1 MGNLLY
7 ETYRSNPELR
17 EQLARA
23 ARELRSQEMERSI
36 LALARWFIHAFTRSH
51 VRAVPSLPG
60 AAMSFAAKAKD
71 TLHMATKPNAAVR
84 KSQRRPNAFNALRT
98 GGLIGTVILSGLLLA
113 CDGSGVT
120 DAGTAL
126 AAPTRAQTKTVAERH
141 FIFER
146 LDHREPNQR
155 GTAHDSDLPGA
166 SNAAYE
172 R

>member
-1 MGNLLY
+1 MENLLY
-7 ETYRSNPELR
+7 EAYRRNPELR
-17 EQLARA
+17 VQLEREARK
-23 ARELRSQEMERSI
+23 LRAQEMERLI
-36 LALARWFIHAFTRSH
+36 LALARWFMHAFTRSP

-71 TLHMATKPNAAVR
+71 FLDMTTKPNAADR
-84 KSQRRPNAFNALRT
+84 KSQRRPIASNALRT

-113 CDGSGVT
+113 CEGSGVT
-120 DAGTAL
+120 DVGTAL

-146 LDHREPNQR
+146 LDHSVANQH
-155 GTAHDSDLPGA
+155 GTDDSDLPGA
-166 SNAAYE
+166 SIAAYE